1 MSSVLLVLQLIVAI
15 FLVAVIL
22 MQRSNGGA
30 LSGLG
35 GGDIGGL
42 LSARSKGNIL
52 TRITAILATLFF
64 VLSLAIS
71 IYFSRMEIKQV
82 SVVDNVVNDALSQE
96 AATQNESAATETNTS
111 AETPAKAEN
120 EPSVP
125 TEEEPSVPVEEEA
138 PIETDSSVP
147 AEAETPTEAE
157 PSVPTK
163 AEPSAPVEAETPAE
177 PEVPVAE

>member
-52 TRITAILATLFF
+52 TRITAVLATLFF
-64 VLSLAIS
+64 VLSIAIS
-71 IYFSRMEIKQV
+71 IYFSRMEIKQT
-82 SVVDNVVNDALSQE
+82 SVITDAVNNAAAQAAEQE
-96 AATQNESAATETNTS
+96 
-111 AETPAKAEN
+111 
-120 EPSVP
+120 VP
-125 TEEEPSVPVEEEA
+125 VPVEANTAEE
-138 PIETDSSVP
+138 PMIP
-147 AEAETPTEAE
+147 AEDETAPTESPETPQ
-157 PSVPTK
+157 
-163 AEPSAPVEAETPAE
+163 PAE

>member
-52 TRITAILATLFF
+52 TRITAVLATLFF
-64 VLSLAIS
+64 VLSIAIS
-71 IYFSRMEIKQV
+71 IYFSRMEVKQT
-82 SVVDNVVNDALSQE
+82 SVVSDVVNNVSAEQETPVNNDAAE
-96 AATQNESAATETNTS
+96 AADTEVPAENSASEAPAAAES
-111 AETPAKAEN
+111 ETPA
-120 EPSVP
+120 VP
-125 TEEEPSVPVEEEA
+125 E
-138 PIETDSSVP
+138 SS
-147 AEAETPTEAE
+147 E
-157 PSVPTK
+157 
-163 AEPSAPVEAETPAE
+163 PAE

>member
-35 GGDIGGL
+35 GDGGIGSL
-42 LSARSKGNIL
+42 ISARGKGNIL

-64 VLSLAIS
+64 ALSMAIS
-71 IYFSRMEIKQV
+71 IYYSRTEVKRTSIV
-82 SVVDNVVNDALSQE
+82 DDVVA
-96 AATQNESAATETNTS
+96 
-111 AETPAKAEN
+111 
-120 EPSVP
+120 
-125 TEEEPSVPVEEEA
+125 
-138 PIETDSSVP
+138 SSL
-147 AEAETPTEAE
+147 
-157 PSVPTK
+157 
-163 AEPSAPVEAETPAE
+163 PSASAPADEADETADTAAE

>member
-35 GGDIGGL
+35 GGDGIGGL
-42 LSARSKGNIL
+42 ISARGKGNIL

-71 IYFSRMEIKQV
+71 IYFSRTEVKKTSLMEGAV
-82 SVVDNVVNDALSQE
+82 
-96 AATQNESAATETNTS
+96 ATSS
-111 AETPAKAEN
+111 L
-120 EPSVP
+120 P
-125 TEEEPSVPVEEEA
+125 TEQPVA
-138 PIETDSSVP
+138 PQ
-147 AEAETPTEAE
+147 
-157 PSVPTK
+157 
-163 AEPSAPVEAETPAE
+163 E

>member
-35 GGDIGGL
+35 GGDGIGGL

-64 VLSLAIS
+64 GLSIAIS
-71 IYFSRMEIKQV
+71 IYFSRMEVVQT
-82 SVVDNVVNDALSQE
+82 SVIDGVTNNTAPVAETQAPTATE
-96 AATQNESAATETNTS
+96 AADVSGNE
-111 AETPAKAEN
+111 AETPAPVAEN
-120 EPSVP
+120 PAEEAA
-125 TEEEPSVPVEEEA
+125 TEE
-138 PIETDSSVP
+138 
-147 AEAETPTEAE
+147 
-157 PSVPTK
+157 K
-163 AEPSAPVEAETPAE
+163 AAE

>member
-52 TRITAILATLFF
+52 TRITAVLATLFF
-64 VLSLAIS
+64 GLSLAIS
-71 IYFSRMEIKQV
+71 IYFSRMEIVQT
-82 SVVDNVVNDALSQE
+82 SAVDSAAQQQS
-96 AATQNESAATETNTS
+96 AATQAPIANEPTEPSESA
-111 AETPAKAEN
+111 EN
-120 EPSVP
+120 P
-125 TEEEPSVPVEEEA
+125 
-138 PIETDSSVP
+138 
-147 AEAETPTEAE
+147 
-157 PSVPTK
+157 
-163 AEPSAPVEAETPAE
+163 TPAE